1 MNIEQAIKD
10 LDVLSQQQNKAIAE
24 FTQRATI
31 YARALQQGE
40 ISQEEYQSLMGDIT
54 QIKAMA
60 NSADEE
66 KTVVRIF
73 QIAKLIPSLV

>member
-10 LDVLSQQQNKAIAE
+10 LNVLAQHQNRAIAE
-24 FTQRATI
+24 FGQRATG

-40 ISQEEYQSLMGDIT
+40 ISADEYQSLLGDLD
-54 QIKAMA
+54 QIRAMA
-60 NSADEE
+60 TSADDE

-73 QIAKLIPSLV
+73 QVAMLIPSLV